1 MDQKV
6 SKKQQI
12 IIQII
17 CVILSFG
24 LWLYI
29 SNVESPVRTYTL
41 EKVPVEILNE
51 GTLKNSG
58 LVLEPNQ
65 KVYVDLKLEG
75 PSSEVYSVKKEQF
88 KITADLESYALKKG
102 QNNVPVE
109 IVDYPS
115 NINIKNDGFLRVT
128 IVIDQLET
136 KTISVKNELNIS
148 TRKEYYAGEPTLS
161 VNKGTI
167 SGPSKYVN
175 SVASLVAKGDFLN
188 LDKDFSTS
196 VKLVPVDSSN
206 NKVENINIEPA
217 NIDVTIPVRQ
227 LKPIKVNVITTGN
240 LPSGLSLKS
249 ILSEDEY
256 IELQGNARVIDNI
269 ASIDTEAIDL
279 SKITSSG
286 SVKVNL
292 KFPDGVTSQT
302 KEVNVDIQLEKI
314 ISKDILVPVTVKS
327 LGDGLA
333 SSLNKTQVK
342 VTISGLESNVNKYTP
357 DMFKGEIDL
366 SNLAEGTYDLTPKI
380 TAGNS
385 NNITISPQEK
395 VTVVITKK

>member
-6 SKKQQI
+6 SKRQQI

-128 IVIDQLET
+128 ILIDQLET
-136 KTISVKNELNIS
+136 KTISIKNELNIS

-161 VNKGTI
+161 ANKGTI

-206 NKVENINIEPA
+206 NTVENINIEPA

-249 ILSEDEY
+249 ILPENEY
-256 IELQGNARVIDNI
+256 IELQGNEGVIDNI

-286 SVKVNL
+286 SVTVNL
-292 KFPDGVTSQT
+292 KFPNGVTSQT
-302 KEVNVDIQLEKI
+302 KAVNVDIQLEKI
-314 ISKDILVPVTVKS
+314 ISKDIMVPITVKS

-342 VTISGLESNVNKYTP
+342 VTISGLESNINKITP

-366 SNLAEGTYDLTPKI
+366 SSLGEGTYDLTPKI
-380 TAGNS
+380 TSSNS
-385 NNITISPQEK
+385 NNITISPPEK